1 MDDSNNSGEE
11 KTRGLDFIRQIIKE
25 DLDSGRI
32 LQVIT
37 RFPPEPNGYLHIGH
51 AKAFTLSFSAAEEF
65 GGICR
70 LRYDDTNPEKEDEEY
85 VRAIED
91 DIRWMGF
98 KWEGESRHA
107 SSYFAQFYEWAVE
120 LVKAGKAYVDHQ
132 SPEEMVENRGTPT
145 KSGID
150 SPYRNRSVEENLE
163 LLEQMRTGEL
173 DEGSCVLRAKI
184 AMDHV
189 NILMRDPAMYRIR
202 KETHHR
208 TGDDWCIYPMYDFA
222 HGFEDAIEGVT
233 HSLCSLEFVNHR
245 PLYDWFLDNV
255 SVPSR
260 PHQYEFARLNMTYT
274 VMSKRKLLELVEGGY
289 VNGWDDP
296 RMPTIAGYRRRG
308 YTPES
313 ILSFCEQIGIAKANS
328 VVDVSQLEFC
338 IRDDLNLKV
347 PRVMCVLDPLKVTI
361 TNYEGDE
368 EIEASYYP
376 HDVPREGSR
385 KLPFSREIYIDR
397 EDFSENPPK
406 GYFRLTPDQ
415 PVRLKY
421 AYIITCQEVIK
432 DAEGNITEI
441 KATYHPDSKSGQD
454 KSGIKVKSA
463 IQWVEAKS
471 AKKAEVRI
479 YDRLF
484 NVENPKGIEDLNPD
498 SLKVIEGALIEPA
511 VIEEKPDVRFQF
523 EREGYFYADPVDYTD
538 KKPVFNKIVSLK
550 DSWAKKKKAVKKS
563 QEPQQKA
570 SPKTPQK
577 EGKEAPLTKEEQER
591 FDRYTKVL
599 KLNESVANI
608 LTRDKALSD
617 FFKEVLT
624 FHDNAVSVAN
634 IVANEI
640 ARELKNQSPAEL
652 KFTHKDIAELVKMTD
667 DAVISTKIA
676 KEVFEHM
683 SKSGENPVKIVEEKG
698 LKQISNPDEILPV
711 IDEVI
716 AKNPENVQKYRDGN
730 KKLFGFFVG
739 QVLKATGGKANPEV
753 VNRLIRE
760 RLG

>member
-260 PHQYEFARLNMTYT
+260 PHQYEFARLNLSHTI
-274 VMSKRKLLELVEGGY
+274 MSKRYLRKLVEEHH
-289 VNGWDDP
+289 VHGWDDP
-296 RMPTIAGYRRRG
+296 RMPTLRGMRRRG
-308 YTPES
+308 YPAAAIRKFIDE
-313 ILSFCEQIGIAKANS
+313 IGVSKVNS
-328 VVDVSQLEFC
+328 LVDVEF
-338 IRDDLNLKV
+338 LNFHVREELN
-347 PRVMCVLDPLKVTI
+347 RTAHRRMAVLNPLKLTI
-361 TNYEGDE
+361 TNWPEGKIDTFTAE
-368 EIEASYYP
+368 NNPGDAEA
-376 HDVPREGSR
+376 G
-385 KLPFSREIYIDR
+385 SREIA
-397 EDFSENPPK
+397 FSGELWVEKTDYMDEAPGK
-406 GYFRLTPDQ
+406 WFRMAPGKE
-415 PVRLKY
+415 VRLKY
-421 AYIITCQEVIK
+421 AYFVTVNEVIR
-432 DAEGNITEI
+432 DESGEAVELLC
-441 KATYHPDSKSGQD
+441 TYDPETRGGDSPDGR
-454 KSGIKVKSA
+454 KVKGTLHWLSRHDA
-463 IQWVEAKS
+463 VD
-471 AKKAEVRI
+471 AEVRI
-479 YDRLF
+479 YDHLITLEDVSK
-484 NVENPKGIEDLNPD
+484 VEEGKEFLDYVNPESEIILTGA
-498 SLKVIEGALIEPA
+498 KVEPA
-511 VIEEKPDVRFQF
+511 LASSSPEERFQF
-523 EREGYFYADPVDYTD
+523 MRNGYFVADAADYQPGE
-538 KKPVFNKIVSLK
+538 KPVFNRIVGLR
-550 DSWAKKKKAVKKS
+550 DSWAK
-563 QEPQQKA
+563 
-570 SPKTPQK
+570 
-577 EGKEAPLTKEEQER
+577 
-591 FDRYTKVL
+591 
-599 KLNESVANI
+599 
-608 LTRDKALSD
+608 
-617 FFKEVLT
+617 
-624 FHDNAVSVAN
+624 
-634 IVANEI
+634 
-640 ARELKNQSPAEL
+640 
-652 KFTHKDIAELVKMTD
+652 
-667 DAVISTKIA
+667 IA
-676 KEVFEHM
+676 K
-683 SKSGENPVKIVEEKG
+683 KG
-698 LKQISNPDEILPV
+698 
-711 IDEVI
+711 
-716 AKNPENVQKYRDGN
+716 
-730 KKLFGFFVG
+730 
-739 QVLKATGGKANPEV
+739 
-753 VNRLIRE
+753 
-760 RLG
+760 